1 MPTQFEL
8 ASQMIQ
14 QLRLLDP
21 SVSAEVGSPERK
33 MIDTFAQALND
44 SQIDLSALQT
54 SLDIDS
60 KYGSQLDRFLSIF
73 GFRRQVA
80 TFSTGFVTFSRTTPA
95 TTDIRIPANTLVRA
109 PAQPN
114 GDSVVTDVTFYTTFD
129 VVLVAG
135 QTSVSAPITAQV
147 AGTLGNQGTNR
158 IVEMVGTTV
167 LGITSVTN
175 EAPTGGGIDLE
186 TDDEYKVRFKNTV
199 FRNLAGTQ
207 DQYLA
212 LAISTAFSTRANVVG
227 PQSHYREYVQ
237 IPSVADNAS
246 YDINSDATPDAGG
259 GNANE
264 YTTALSTIPY
274 AKYLWSSLPVFVN
287 NGQTGVTSLFYRQDV
302 DFRYNT
308 VPAARARGDALRLYT
323 AYLATT
329 SPQPNPSDATLINPN
344 VTFLNVYT
352 GATAS
357 VQAVRPGDVVLFEF
371 SYMSDASRNDLTNNI
386 TNAVDV
392 FIDGTN
398 PTLATA
404 ITVRPTT
411 AFPFVDNQTSKY
423 HYENYRRIDDPI
435 KRPLIGNVLQPLYW
449 QPVIDV
455 PDQIVIGTVTYFK
468 NVHYWPVRD
477 ASDLRGTIR
486 ARSGIEWS
494 TKVFG
499 KASGDPLSPDPS
511 TYTGKVATDVSGDP
525 AGGQPVTITNYT
537 YDRNISD
544 LQSALEGAKQI
555 TTDVLAHRVSQ
566 RYFRFDVTVMYVP
579 GVSVADTNN
588 QIQSAVDRFL
598 RSQFFGSSIQLSDIL
613 QTIHNVSGVDNVRWT
628 SDIPLP
634 TGSPAPV
641 ALPRGME
648 ANSLGQ
654 PLLGVTTERTQPGTA
669 SRVEIQ
675 SIFINGQPNA
685 GNFYLTTATE
695 TSTSLGYNVS
705 AATLQS
711 TINAF
716 TGIGSVTVA
725 EDARSTTGVKYPIRS
740 FTVTWG
746 SNGARAKLGAQVLSA
761 ALPLLPPLS
770 GGPFVINNDF
780 FLRDNE
786 LAALPLTTYTPPIG
800 TPDTVAGIII
810 RPRAQGTWT
819 RGI

>member
-21 SVSAEVGSPERK
+21 SVSAEVGTPERK
-33 MIDTFAQALND
+33 MLDTFAQALND
-44 SQIDLSALQT
+44 SQVDLSALQT
-54 SLDIDS
+54 SLNVDS

-73 GFRRQVA
+73 GFSRQVA
-80 TFSTGFVTFSRTTPA
+80 TFATGFVTFSRVTPS
-95 TTDIRIPANTLVRA
+95 TSDIRIPANTLVRA
-109 PAQPN
+109 PAQTDGN
-114 GDSVVTDVTFYTTFD
+114 GIVTDVTFYTTFE
-129 VVLVAG
+129 VVLTAG
-135 QTSVSAPITAQV
+135 QTSVAAPITAQI
-147 AGTLGNQGTNR
+147 AGTIGNQGTNR
-158 IVEMVGTTV
+158 IVDMIGNPI

-175 EAPTGGGIDLE
+175 ATPTSNGLDLE

-246 YDINSDATPDAGG
+246 YDINSDSTPDAGG

-264 YTTALSTIPY
+264 YTSALSTIPY
-274 AKYLWSSLPVFVN
+274 AKFLWTSLPTFIS
-287 NGQTGVTSLFYRQDV
+287 NGQTGVTALFYRQDV
-302 DFRYNT
+302 DFKYNT
-308 VPAARARGDALRLYT
+308 TTTARARGDALRLYT
-323 AYLATT
+323 AYLATN
-329 SPQPNPSDATLINPN
+329 SPQPNPNDATIINPN

-352 GATAS
+352 GATAN

-371 SYMSDASRNDLTNNI
+371 SYMSDASRNDLTNGV

-398 PTLATA
+398 PVRATA
-404 ITVRPTT
+404 ITVRPTN
-411 AFPFVDNQTSKY
+411 AFPFIDNPASKY

-449 QPVIDV
+449 QPVLDV
-455 PDQIVIGTVTYFK
+455 PDQIIIGTVTYFK

-499 KASGDPLSPDPS
+499 KASTDTLSPDPS
-511 TYTGKVATDVSGDP
+511 TYTGQIATDGSGDP
-525 AGGQPVTITNYT
+525 AGGQPVTITDYV
-537 YDRNISD
+537 YDRNIID
-544 LQSALEGAKQI
+544 LQSALEGARQI

-579 GVSVADTNN
+579 GVSVADTNA

-598 RSQFFGSSIQLSDIL
+598 RGQFFGSSIQLSDIL

-634 TGSPAPV
+634 TGAPTPV

-648 ANSLGQ
+648 TNSLGQ
-654 PLLGVTTERTQPGTA
+654 PLLGIATERVQPGSG
-669 SRVEIQ
+669 SRPEIQ
-675 SIFINGQPNA
+675 SIFLNGQPTA
-685 GNFYLTTATE
+685 GNFYLTTGVQI
-695 TSTSLGYNVS
+695 TSNLAYNVT
-705 AATLQS
+705 AGALQ
-711 TINAF
+711 TAINAF
-716 TGIGSVTVA
+716 TGIGAVTVA
-725 EDARSTTGVKYPIRS
+725 EDTRSTTNVKYPVRS
-740 FTVTWG
+740 FTVTWTT
-746 SNGARAKLGAQVLSA
+746 NGARAQLGGQVLSA
-761 ALPLLPPLS
+761 ALPLLAPLS

-786 LAALPLTTYTPPIG
+786 LAALPLATYVPSIG
-800 TPDTVAGIII
+800 VPDTVAGLVI